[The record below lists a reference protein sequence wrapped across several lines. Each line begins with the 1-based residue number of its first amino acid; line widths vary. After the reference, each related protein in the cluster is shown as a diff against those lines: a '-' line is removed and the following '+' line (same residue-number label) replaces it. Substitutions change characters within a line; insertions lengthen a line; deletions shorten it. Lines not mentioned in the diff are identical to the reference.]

1 MATYPTSG
9 STLTSSISTGLSTQI
24 IVKVGT
30 ETVGAIQN
38 LAITQTRNIERVRE
52 VGLDGVLELVPNQ
65 ATTYEVRVTRIV
77 FDRLRLPEAFARGFI
92 NIKSQLVPFD
102 IEIIDRTNGENEGAV
117 THKLVNC
124 WFNSYNPAYRSE
136 NYIIQEEATIYCEDI
151 ISTVG
156 GSEANAAQGGSRGI
170 NFQVNERERATDRG
184 SGGSGGGGGFRGT
197 LDVADLINQ
206 TFTENS

>member
-1 MATYPTSG
+1 MSTYPTSG

-30 ETVGAIQN
+30 ETVGAIQT
-38 LAITQTRNIERVRE
+38 LTITQARGVERVKE
-52 VGLDGVLELVPNQ
+52 VGLDGVLELVPNN
-65 ATTYEVRVTRIV
+65 ATTYEIAVTRVV

-102 IEIIDRTNGENEGAV
+102 IEIIDRTNGENDGAI

-124 WFNSYNPAYRSE
+124 WFTNYRPSYKSD
-136 NYIIQEEATIYCEDI
+136 NYIITEDATIYCEDM

-206 TFTENS
+206 TFSENS

>member
-1 MATYPTSG
+1 MSSYPTSG

-38 LAITQTRNIERVRE
+38 LSITQGRNIERVKE

-65 ATTYEVRVTRIV
+65 ATTYEIRVTRVV

-102 IEIIDRTNGENEGAV
+102 IEIIDRTNGENEGSV
-117 THKLVNC
+117 VHKLVNC
-124 WFNSYNPAYRSE
+124 WFSNYNPAYKSD
-136 NYIIQEEATIYCEDI
+136 NYIIQEEATILCEDI
-151 ISTVG
+151 ISTLG
-156 GSEANAAQGGSRGI
+156 NSEANAAQGGSRGI
-170 NFQVNERERATDRG
+170 NFETNARERATDRG
-184 SGGSGGGGGFRGT
+184 SGGTDRGGGFRGT

-206 TFTENS
+206 TFE